1 MNYYKALKKEYK
13 FAFFISMLLLLC
25 TAATSYYADLR
36 SLSVWSLNI
45 WDNLY
50 FTGNPLAFYEFSA
63 QNINNAPHATVGSDI
78 SIYFPWAIWNLPMWI
93 LHRFFNLP
101 IMEHPFMLFYSKC
114 FLLVLNAG
122 CAVMIQ
128 KIGKLFSATTEQISC
143 SIFLFLTGFFTLVS
157 TAYIGQNDILVIF
170 VFLIGI
176 YSLLTGKWKSFLFW
190 SALSIAFKPY
200 CVFPFIALVLLK
212 EKRIHY
218 IALYGLSGMSIY
230 LLQKVPFLNEQA
242 YIDSVANGP
251 TKLIIH
257 MFFENVI
264 NLTPHMVS
272 VFVVSLLSV
281 YVLAYFDDG
290 GESFNQKAI
299 YYSTL
304 TYICFFLFI
313 RYESYRPLY
322 LFTFMTLMMLLKP
335 AYYRINLLIEVV
347 TTACLMYY
355 YLYNGSCFFDGL
367 YLELPFA
374 HESVISLSAFAK
386 SIMPTAYNYLC
397 MSVMLLALVIFAVI
411 NHPKFNLQT
420 KALTMKEEP
429 YIIVLRSCLFAVPY
443 LAAVVLRYI

>member
-1 MNYYKALKKEYK
+1 MNFYKNLRKEYK
-13 FAFFISMLLLLC
+13 AAFFISMILLFC

-36 SLSVWSLNI
+36 SLTVWSLNI

-50 FTGNPLAFYEFSA
+50 FTGNPLDFYEFSA
-63 QNINNAPHATVGSDI
+63 QNINNAPHAKVGSDI
-78 SIYFPWAIWNLPMWI
+78 LIYIPWAIWNLPIWI

-101 IMEHPFMLFYSKC
+101 VMEHPVMLFYSKC
-114 FLLVLNAG
+114 FLLFLIV
-122 CAVMIQ
+122 CCFVVIQ
-128 KIGKLFSATTEQISC
+128 KIGKLFSAGTEQISC
-143 SIFLFLTGFFTLVS
+143 SIFLFITGFFTLVS

-170 VFLIGI
+170 VLLLGI
-176 YSLLTGKWKSFLFW
+176 YALLDGRWRTFLFW

-200 CVFPFIALVLLK
+200 FIFPYIAIILLK

-230 LLQKVPFLNEQA
+230 MLQKLPFLNEPM
-242 YIDSVANGP
+242 YVESVLDGP

-272 VFVVSLLSV
+272 VFVVSLLTV

-290 GESFNQKAI
+290 GQETNQKVI

-304 TYICFFLFI
+304 SYICFFLFI

-322 LFTFMTLMMLLKP
+322 LFTFMTLIIMIKP
-335 AYYRINLLIEVV
+335 VYYRINLLIETV

-374 HESVISLSAFAK
+374 HESVVSLSAFAK
-386 SIMPTAYNYLC
+386 SIIPTSYNYLC

-411 NHPKFNLQT
+411 NHPKFHIQT

-429 YIIVLRSCLFAVPY
+429 YIVVLRSCLFAAPY
-443 LAAVVLRYI
+443 LAAVALRYF